1 MNTFF
6 FLPISPWK
14 IEGGN
19 SSRSSERNRDGTR
32 KTFFAAQFRYESRST
47 FDKILLV
54 IHATN
59 TNLKHS
65 PPTRLLI
72 QLGTRL
78 DNPHLGSLDPFWSSS
93 PSENDRRRKWASRRS
108 AWHAKPPGNG
118 TGRECHKC
126 SEFRTRGETR
136 FHFSPSLHASCN
148 KRVEK
153 ETRRNARRRGEHAVS
168 QLASCVRS
176 RIVRSRLEVEQGGGT
191 IVIHVAGDG
200 LRKRGFSRGET

>member
-78 DNPHLGSLDPFWSSS
+78 DNPHLGSLDHPFWSSS

-126 SEFRTRGETR
+126 SEFRTRLE
-136 FHFSPSLHASCN
+136 
-148 KRVEK
+148 
-153 ETRRNARRRGEHAVS
+153 RRDAVS
-168 QLASCVRS
+168 FLSVS
-176 RIVRSRLEVEQGGGT
+176 P
-191 IVIHVAGDG
+191 
-200 LRKRGFSRGET
+200 RKLQQEGRERDA